1 MLASDMLRQK
11 VAVAG
16 WDIEW
21 RTTFVAGEPP
31 RKTALMQICYQ
42 NSRKTY
48 ICLLLHIFYTG
59 ITPSLRTF
67 LTNPVSPPS

>member
-1 MLASDMLRQK
+1 MLTSDMLHHK
-11 VAVAG
+11 VAAVG

-42 NSRKTY
+42 NTRKTY

-67 LTNPVSPPS
+67 LENPVSPLS